1 MTTQAQ
7 FYLLNEHMG
16 WHNATATRISTGGQL
31 ALHARPDG
39 PLSLTNPDGS
49 LGHLTL
55 PRGFALAED
64 GTLYLISKYK
74 PAQVLRF
81 DAETKAF
88 EPLVGIGGIGP
99 GARQFGA
106 VGNLAIAGGQSSQ
119 LLYIADTGHK
129 RVQVFHLASLALL
142 HVFALSDW
150 QPLDV
155 DSWGDWAY
163 ILDGKSQRVYRHH
176 IVGEHLELACEA
188 TFPAN
193 WQRIALDREGR
204 IYLLNMQDP
213 KNIQLDVFTPGQ
225 KRFAYDI
232 SIPGSWEHVRDAGDV
247 SGRFDLPRVI
257 LQFDP
262 RPGSPY
268 HRGIFSREV
277 QSCKADGTETQRAET
292 LWFDSNGTPIEFL
305 PDQFVEPRAYHTD
318 GEWVS
323 SALDSKIYRS
333 QWHRVEL
340 LLSAF
345 PPGTRLLFSTY
356 VDDNPGLPIGVR
368 WQKSY
373 EVVGTP
379 AGAVDKPLDFLIQS
393 HPGQHLWLKIEFF
406 GEGYGTPKI
415 DGMRVHFPRQSYL
428 SHLPAVYSEENGRW
442 FLERFLSIFQ
452 TDWDELEARINRFAG
467 LFDPAAVSEQNG
479 SLQNLASRLALPLE
493 AEWDEEQKRHLLQA
507 VARYYPRRGTPDG
520 LRVFVQTYLQNMTS
534 LSPEQQSGFPVLIEG
549 FRRRR
554 VESFLLQ
561 GRTEDAAQEG
571 SSASSAIRMSGA
583 QGARQ
588 MQSVRQSLWGPG
600 KVGRLQLNRYSRAGE
615 ARLIS
620 TGNPQL
626 ELFHEYAHRFE
637 VFVPSAWICTA
648 DDERRLRRALNAE
661 KPAQTSYE
669 LYLVEPRFR
678 VGIQSTIGVDT
689 IVGGIPTTHLAGAS
703 SDTDKTIPPSQAPR
717 GRLGYDTVLAS
728 QPGAPPTLPIQVT
741 GNLQLP

>member
-1 MTTQAQ
+1 
-7 FYLLNEHMG
+7 
-16 WHNATATRISTGGQL
+16 
-31 ALHARPDG
+31 
-39 PLSLTNPDGS
+39 
-49 LGHLTL
+49 
-55 PRGFALAED
+55 
-64 GTLYLISKYK
+64 
-74 PAQVLRF
+74 
-81 DAETKAF
+81 
-88 EPLVGIGGIGP
+88 VGIGGIGP
-99 GARQFGA
+99 DARQFGS
-106 VGNLAIAGGQSSQ
+106 VGNLAIAGRQSSQ
-119 LLYIADTGHK
+119 LLYIVDTGYK
-129 RVQVFHLASLALL
+129 RVQVLHLATLALL

-155 DSWGDWAY
+155 ASWGHWAY
-163 ILDGKSQRVYRHH
+163 ILDGKDQCVYRHH
-176 IVGEHLELACEA
+176 IGGEQLELACET

-193 WQRIALDREGR
+193 WQRITLDREGR
-204 IYLLNMQDP
+204 IYLLNLHDP
-213 KNIQLDVFTPGQ
+213 ENIQLDVFTPGQ
-225 KRFAYDI
+225 KRFAYDT
-232 SIPGSWEHVRDAGDV
+232 SIPGSWEHVRDTGDV
-247 SGRFDLPRVI
+247 SGRFDLPKVI
-257 LQFDP
+257 LQSDP
-262 RPGSPY
+262 RPDSPY
-268 HRGIFSREV
+268 HRGIFSLEV
-277 QSCKADGTETQRAET
+277 QPCEADGAETQATDT
-292 LWFDSNGTPIEFL
+292 LWFDRDGTPIEFL
-305 PDQFVEPRAYHTD
+305 PDQFVEPRVYHSD

-323 SALDSKIYRS
+323 SALDSRIYRS

-340 LLSAF
+340 LMSAF

-356 VDDNPGLPIGVR
+356 ADDNPGLPIGVN

-373 EVVGTP
+373 EVVGIS
-379 AGAVDKPLDFLIQS
+379 AGAVDKPVDFLIQS
-393 HPGQHLWLKIEFF
+393 RPGQYLWLKIEFF

-428 SHLPAVYSEENGRW
+428 AHLPAVYSEENGRW

-507 VARYYPRRGTPDG
+507 VASYYPRRGTPDG
-520 LRVFVQTYLQNMTS
+520 LRMFVQVYLQNMTS
-534 LSPEQQSGFPVLIEG
+534 LSPELLPGFPVLIEG

-561 GRTEDAAQEG
+561 GMTEDADQEG
-571 SSASSAIRMSGA
+571 GPASGAIRLSGA
-583 QGARQ
+583 
-588 MQSVRQSLWGPG
+588 QSVRQSLWGPG

-626 ELFHEYAHRFE
+626 ELFHEHAYRFE

-648 DDERRLRRALNAE
+648 DDERRLRRALDAE
-661 KPAQTSYE
+661 KPAQTAYE

-689 IVGGIPTTHLAGAS
+689 IVGAIPTTHLAALGA
-703 SDTDKTIPPSQAPR
+703 DANKTIPPSQAPR

-728 QPGAPPTLPIQVT
+728 QPGAPPTLPIQVA